1 MPPTLLDIAVR
12 VEGYAPYHRWD
23 VKIPVAGLAATDS
36 VAPAGPHLQFMAALD
51 RAGLR
56 ANCRHIQE
64 CSKDEGRENS
74 THRCVSSG
82 IFDSSHRGIG
92 AEKI

>member
-1 MPPTLLDIAVR
+1 MGSGQDQAVTESHIPDAVTR
-12 VEGYAPYHRWD
+12 LGAID
-23 VKIPVAGLAATDS
+23 PVAA
-36 VAPAGPHLQFMAALD
+36 AGPHLQFMAALD

-56 ANCRHIQE
+56 ANCGHIQE
-64 CSKDEGRENS
+64 CSKDDGRENS
-74 THRCVSSG
+74 SHHCVSSG